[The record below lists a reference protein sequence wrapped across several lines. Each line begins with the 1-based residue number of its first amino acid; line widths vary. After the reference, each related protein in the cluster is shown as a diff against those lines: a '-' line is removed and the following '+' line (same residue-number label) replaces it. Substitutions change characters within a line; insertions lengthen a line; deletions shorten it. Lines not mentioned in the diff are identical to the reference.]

1 MNLRMNHRHGEAWK
15 QIGVDDS
22 GEPMYRLRWHDS
34 VGIVAITLIGV
45 AVWVYGVA
53 WVVS

>member
-22 GEPMYRLRWHDS
+22 GEPMYALNWREWAM
-34 VGIVAITLIGV
+34 VVFVTLTGL
-45 AVWVYGVA
+45 AAWVYGIA
-53 WVVS
+53 WLVS